1 MKNTEILLKFA
12 RELKD
17 LVDDFSEE
25 IEILANEDLM
35 DQIKENEEEKKKG
48 NIKTFD
54 NIEELKKELKL
65 WNTNFNYQIKL

>member
-12 RELKD
+12 RELKE

-25 IEILANEDLM
+25 IEVLANEDLM

-65 WNTNFNYQIKL
+65 

>member
-25 IEILANEDLM
+25 MEILANKDIM
-35 DQIKENEEEKKKG
+35 KQIQENEEERKKG
-48 NIKTFD
+48 NIKTFED
-54 NIEELKKELKL
+54 IDDLKKELEL
-65 WNTNFNYQIKL
+65 

>member
-17 LVDDFSEE
+17 LVDDFSGE

-65 WNTNFNYQIKL
+65 

>member
-54 NIEELKKELKL
+54 NIGELKKELKL
-65 WNTNFNYQIKL
+65 

>member
-25 IEILANEDLM
+25 IEILANEDLI

-65 WNTNFNYQIKL
+65 

>member
-65 WNTNFNYQIKL
+65 